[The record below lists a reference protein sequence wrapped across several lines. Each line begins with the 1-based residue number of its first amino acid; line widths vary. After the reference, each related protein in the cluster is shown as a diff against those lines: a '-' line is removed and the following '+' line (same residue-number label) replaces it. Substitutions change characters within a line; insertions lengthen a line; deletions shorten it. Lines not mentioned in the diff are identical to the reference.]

1 MEKRGQA
8 ALEFLMTYGWAILA
22 VVIVVALLAAFGVFR
37 PKAPNVCGHAGV
49 IETGLTCPDL
59 KVDSSGNVTLKIG
72 NGFGEDITINAISV
86 TLDVAGSSYH
96 CNNTFGV
103 ILEAGSEKIFVV
115 PNCGNLTAGSRFKG
129 TVTVSYTR
137 GGIEHNPQAPLTG
150 TVEAS
155 GGGGGESGQTGG
167 SSEISGQ
174 CVAITPGETSYCD
187 ELDSED
193 VCKACGCYWEDGICH
208 GEEIN
213 CSQITDEGNCSICTK
228 CEWQTSQQQPG
239 STD

>member
-72 NGFGEDITINAISV
+72 NGFGEDITINKISV

-103 ILEAGSEKIFVV
+103 ILEAGSEKVFVV
-115 PNCGNLTAGSRFKG
+115 PNCGTPNAGSRFKG

-155 GGGGGESGQTGG
+155 GGGSQTGG
-167 SSEISGQ
+167 GGSEISGQ
-174 CVAITPGETSYCD
+174 CVAPEGGAYCENFQEETECMNCIYC
-187 ELDSED
+187 EWEEGT
-193 VCKACGCYWEDGICH
+193 GCYHPTGD
-208 GEEIN
+208 EIN
-213 CSQITDEGNCSICTK
+213 CSEITDPENCTACG
-228 CEWQTSQQQPG
+228 CEWQTS
-239 STD
+239 